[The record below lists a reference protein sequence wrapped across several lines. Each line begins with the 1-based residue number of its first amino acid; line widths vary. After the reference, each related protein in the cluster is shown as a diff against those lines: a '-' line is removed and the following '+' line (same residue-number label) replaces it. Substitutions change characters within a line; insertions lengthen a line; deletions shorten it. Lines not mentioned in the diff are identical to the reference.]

1 MNFHETKMGHIF
13 FEHQVPQLIKAV
25 NALTA
30 ALSTPAPAMGL
41 PVSPDPRFLD
51 SLFFG
56 RYQPEIY
63 EVSSESRQL
72 NHAVNLAHKAL
83 METLPEQCREK
94 LEAYEAA
101 LSERNTAMAEQ
112 AYESGIR
119 MAVQMIVAGLSQ
131 PVTENKK
138 EVR

>member
-13 FEHQVPQLIKAV
+13 FEHQLPQLIKAV

-30 ALSTPAPAMGL
+30 ALSTPAPAVGL
-41 PVSPDPRFLD
+41 PVSPDPMFLD

-56 RYQPEIY
+56 RYQPEVY
-63 EVSSESRQL
+63 EVSSESRRL
-72 NHAVNLAHKAL
+72 NHAINLAHKAL

-94 LEAYEAA
+94 LETYEAA
-101 LSERNTAMAEQ
+101 LSERNTAVAEL
-112 AYESGIR
+112 AYESGVR
-119 MAVQMIVAGLSQ
+119 VAVQMIMSGLSR
-131 PVTENKK
+131 PATEGKE

>member
-1 MNFHETKMGHIF
+1 MGYIF

-30 ALSTPAPAMGL
+30 ALSTPASAVNL
-41 PVSPDPRFLD
+41 LVSPDPKFLD

-56 RYQPEIY
+56 RYQPEFY
-63 EVSSESRQL
+63 EVSSESRRL
-72 NHAVNLAHKAL
+72 NHAINLAHKAL
-83 METLPEQCREK
+83 VETLPEHCREK
-94 LEAYEAA
+94 LEGYEAA
-101 LSERNTAMAEQ
+101 LSERNTAMAEL

-119 MAVQMIVAGLSQ
+119 VAVQMIVAGLSQ
-131 PVTENKK
+131 PITENKE

>member
-1 MNFHETKMGHIF
+1 MGHIF
-13 FEHQVPQLIKAV
+13 FEHHVPQLIKAV
-25 NALTA
+25 NALAA
-30 ALSTPAPAMGL
+30 ALSTPASAVGL
-41 PVSPDPRFLD
+41 PVSPDPRFLG

-72 NHAVNLAHKAL
+72 NHAINLAHKAL

-101 LSERNTAMAEQ
+101 LSERNIAMAEQ

-138 EVR
+138 GVR

>member
-1 MNFHETKMGHIF
+1 MNFHEAKMGHSF

-30 ALSTPAPAMGL
+30 ALSKPAPAVDL
-41 PVSPDPRFLD
+41 PVSPDPKFLD

-56 RYQPEIY
+56 RYQPEVY
-63 EVSSESRQL
+63 EVSSEGRRL
-72 NHAVNLAHKAL
+72 NHAINLAHKAL
-83 METLPEQCREK
+83 METLPEHCRER

-101 LSERNTAMAEQ
+101 LSERNTAVAEL
-112 AYESGIR
+112 AYESGVR
-119 MAVQMIVAGLSQ
+119 VAVQMIMSGLSR
-131 PVTENKK
+131 PATEVKE